1 MATDDLSA
9 GARHRAERRARVI
22 DAAMRLAYDGGYE
35 SVHMR
40 EVAERSDV
48 ALGTIYR
55 YFSGKDELLIACL
68 VEWMRLGRQ
77 GLRLAEP
84 YHEPPAE
91 RLARVL
97 IEISARNDAAPDL
110 MRALITALA
119 TTDPAAARYKRL
131 VDQELRVLVESAVSD
146 GSPVDVERV
155 HRVIG
160 HVWFSAIT
168 RWVSGLAPDGSV
180 GRDLADAA
188 RLVLGQPQLIDS

>member
-1 MATDDLSA
+1 MASEGLSA

-22 DAAMRLAYDGGYE
+22 DAAVRLAHDGGYE
-35 SVHMR
+35 AVHMR
-40 EVAERSDV
+40 EVAERSEV

-68 VEWMRLGRQ
+68 VEWMRTGRR
-77 GLRLAEP
+77 GLRLGDASD
-84 YHEPPAE
+84 EPPAE

-97 IEISARNDAAPDL
+97 VEISARNDAAPDL

-119 TTDPAAARYKRL
+119 TTDPSAARYKRL
-131 VDQELRVLVESAVSD
+131 VDQELRALVESAI
-146 GSPVDVERV
+146 GGWSPVDVERV

-160 HVWFSAIT
+160 HVWFSAVT

-188 RLVLGQPQLIDS
+188 RLVLGAPQLVDS